1 MEGSRYFDLRRWKD
15 AAIEENEPVM
25 GMNVDMKGSGAQKER
40 FYETTPTQITK
51 VFMAKMYLWPFSDDE
66 LKRNTKLTQNPGW

>member
-1 MEGSRYFDLRRWKD
+1 
-15 AAIEENEPVM
+15 
-25 GMNVDMKGSGAQKER
+25 MKGSGTQKER

-51 VFMAKMYLWPFSDDE
+51 VFMDKMYLWPFTDDE